1 MIKNKCLLM
10 FCLLVT
16 VFSFSVTKLQAARL
30 HAFLIADTISGEDEI
45 VENLDS
51 MQREVKRI
59 AAFTD
64 LKLNA
69 FLFEG
74 EQVRIENVIQ
84 QLDDLKIKPND
95 VVLLYFSMH
104 GSRTLQKKNCWPDLI
119 FTIDRSCYG
128 EMGYLDMNKLNERV
142 INKHPRLLIA
152 IADSCNTYRIIDNK
166 FLGEDFLTSE
176 NINEKNQAF
185 LLPTPAFHQI
195 KLGKN
200 ERAELKMT
208 QDNRC
213 LKFYRTLFLKSK
225 GSIITSAAKPG
236 YIAIQEPATG
246 GVYTIQFIKALQDL
260 TGFSNRHTHNLGKES
275 LSWKIVLDLASMQT
289 QDQLIQNDYKGAG
302 APQFEI
308 SY

>member
-195 KLGKN
+195 
-200 ERAELKMT
+200 
-208 QDNRC
+208 
-213 LKFYRTLFLKSK
+213 
-225 GSIITSAAKPG
+225 
-236 YIAIQEPATG
+236 
-246 GVYTIQFIKALQDL
+246 
-260 TGFSNRHTHNLGKES
+260 
-275 LSWKIVLDLASMQT
+275 
-289 QDQLIQNDYKGAG
+289 
-302 APQFEI
+302 
-308 SY
+308 